1 MSRNFTAYLEICK
14 RSLTEIL
21 LSGRDQL
28 FSFSQFQHFQYGLRC
43 SVLRPVIDNNNF
55 LRWHRL
61 IQQTPQFSET
71 KDCRRQRAEPR
82 KVQRAASV
90 QSRELNF
97 RFPLSAFR
105 FSAFRFKAFACSSAH
120 VPIVGPTIV
129 CKKTHS
135 LKNPAT
141 PSAQSAPPPAPQSTP
156 HSPDYKAHIC

>member
-105 FSAFRFKAFACSSAH
+105 FPLFSISLQSFRLLQRPCADCRSHDRLQKNAFTKKSCH
-120 VPIVGPTIV
+120 PIRSIGP
-129 CKKTHS
+129 
-135 LKNPAT
+135 A
-141 PSAQSAPPPAPQSTP
+141 PSAAIDPS
-156 HSPDYKAHIC
+156 